1 MVNKL
6 QKKQVVEFDSPKYI
20 FIGLVTQ
27 KLPHEI
33 ILLMEELFQLKF
45 TMMQKDDKEFFLAQ
59 ENNVSYVLLTK
70 SFIKDYDLDY
80 IFIIIPLNDSFND
93 EEFVNKIK
101 ETKKLQG
108 IYKLNVSKKVMKEL
122 IHNLNL

>member
-45 TMMQKDDKEFFLAQ
+45 TMMQRDNKEFFLAQ
-59 ENNVSYVLLTK
+59 ENNVSYVLLSK
-70 SFIKDYDLDY
+70 SFIKAYDLDY
-80 IFIIIPLNDSFND
+80 IFIIMPLNDSFND